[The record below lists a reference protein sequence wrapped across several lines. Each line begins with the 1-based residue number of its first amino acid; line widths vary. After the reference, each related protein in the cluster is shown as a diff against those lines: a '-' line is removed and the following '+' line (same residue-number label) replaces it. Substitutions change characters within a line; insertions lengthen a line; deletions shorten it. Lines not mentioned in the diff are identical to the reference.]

1 MEGVMLWHSDH
12 QQWSKKVFYYLAGDK
27 KTTDKALTLVER
39 RKAFTFTNK
48 T

>member
-1 MEGVMLWHSDH
+1 MLVITVP
-12 QQWSKKVFYYLAGDK
+12 WSKKVFYYLAEDK